1 MKSRKRLLGIFVV
14 VILIFLFAWDVLG
27 VSENDPYNYEGY
39 IASVDRTEKNK
50 TKITAISGDDTIEF
64 VLKWYSIQ
72 RYHKDT
78 KELAVGDKIML
89 STMLLSDTNVKKIS
103 VSDGYCTEG
112 TLVYVNELPGIPF
125 VLSVDPF
132 TQEQFF
138 VHVHIEAPAE
148 EFEIVTGKRVRVY
161 HTDPIN
167 DSSVAVVADTKSY
180 VNDDSVQGL
189 TAEEIAFIE
198 SKGYTVME

>member
-14 VILIFLFAWDVLG
+14 VVLIILLAWDVLG

-39 IASVDRTEKNK
+39 IVSVDRTEKNK
-50 TKITAISGDDTIEF
+50 TKLTTISGDDTLEF
-64 VLKWYSIQ
+64 VLPWYSIQ

-78 KELAVGDKIML
+78 KELAVGDKVML
-89 STMLLSDTNVKKIS
+89 STMQFSDTNIKKIL

-125 VLSVDPF
+125 ILSVDPV

-148 EFEIVTGKRVRVY
+148 EFEIVTGKRIRVY
-161 HTDPIN
+161 HTNLIN

-180 VNDDSVQGL
+180 VTDDSAQGL
-189 TAEEIAFIE
+189 TEEEIAFIE
-198 SKGYTVME
+198 SKGYTVMK